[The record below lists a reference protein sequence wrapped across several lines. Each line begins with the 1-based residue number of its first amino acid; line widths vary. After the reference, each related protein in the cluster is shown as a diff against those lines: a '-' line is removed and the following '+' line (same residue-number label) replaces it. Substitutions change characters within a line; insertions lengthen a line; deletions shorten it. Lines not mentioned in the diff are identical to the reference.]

1 MAGHFR
7 CGRRM
12 DGSGAGTAFS
22 SPNCPKRPEI
32 VAVSARQPTLLA
44 GPRAAA
50 PGAMSSEHGSLEAGR
65 GALPAGHPLSWGP
78 LTAGTVLDGAPYAHI
93 P

>member
-1 MAGHFR
+1 MVGQFR

-22 SPNCPKRPEI
+22 SPNRRLLPEI
-32 VAVSARQPTLLA
+32 VTLSRCQQALPA
-44 GPRAAA
+44 GPPAVAT
-50 PGAMSSEHGSLEAGR
+50 GATPFERGSSEAGR

-78 LTAGTVLDGAPYAHI
+78 LTAGTVLDGIPYAPI

>member
-1 MAGHFR
+1 MAGEFR
-7 CGRRM
+7 CGTRM
-12 DGSGAGTAFS
+12 DGSGAGTASS
-22 SPNCPKRPEI
+22 SPNRPLRPEI
-32 VAVSARQPTLLA
+32 LVLSAHPTAPHAVSTSAETFEPCL
-44 GPRAAA
+44 GEA
-50 PGAMSSEHGSLEAGR
+50 PR